1 MTAES
6 IRKLQ
11 IYYSRAIRVNVTAET
26 MKKAILA
33 SLFHQYSTDDMPRHQ
48 FCPPG
53 LDSWHFYKRAMGEH
67 RYPTGHTKRVHT
79 QLDFDLFHKYLE
91 PLYNRLTADD
101 LLRRC
106 ERKVTLNPS
115 ERFHH
120 SVWSRWPKKNLHS
133 LN

>member
-1 MTAES
+1 MRKQCGTDLRNLVSDCSKRGITLGGKRCGRMTAES

-11 IYYSRAIRVNVTAET
+11 IYYSRAIRGNVTAET
-26 MKKAILA
+26 ILA

-79 QLDFDLFHKYLE
+79 LLDFDLFHKYLE
-91 PLYNRLTADD
+91 PLTID
-101 LLRRC
+101 
-106 ERKVTLNPS
+106 
-115 ERFHH
+115 
-120 SVWSRWPKKNLHS
+120 
-133 LN
+133 